1 MFTRIFA
8 DRTDVPLPR
17 LCVIFKSITFGH
29 VIPDKISKITRDR
42 THLKPKTQDKPFSV
56 FEIIRMNN
64 QNNFSGFGVI
74 PSSRDKSFYQIKI

>member
-17 LCVIFKSITFGH
+17 LCVIFQSIMFGH

-42 THLKPKTQDKPFSV
+42 AHLKPMTQDKL
-56 FEIIRMNN
+56 
-64 QNNFSGFGVI
+64 FSGFNIVLMHDQNAFRGFWVI
-74 PSSRDKSFYQIKI
+74 PPSRAMSFLKIKV